1 MRDSILEPEHL
12 AFRDLVREFV
22 AREITPHHP
31 GWERAGMVD
40 RGVWLAAGRAGLL
53 GLEVA
58 TEHGGGGTADFRFP
72 ALLTEELARSGSSGP
87 GFSLHNDVVG
97 AYLEHLAT
105 GEQRR
110 RWLPG
115 FCAGELISAIAMT
128 EPGAGSDLEA
138 LRTTAL
144 RDGDAYVL
152 NGSKTFVTN
161 GIHADLVIV
170 AAVTDPEARPRG
182 RVSLLVVERGMPG
195 FERGRGLDKIG
206 LSAQDTAELFFH
218 DVRVPVANLLGQEG
232 RGLRHLVDNL
242 PRERLSIAVAAV
254 AGAEAVFEDTLRYCQ
269 SRTAFGQPIGSFQ
282 HSRFELAEM
291 STELEIARTYVDQCV
306 LEHNAG
312 RFDAVA
318 AARAKWWTTDLQRR
332 VIDRCLQLHGGYGY
346 MRESRVGR
354 AYVDARM
361 MPIYGG
367 TNEIMK
373 EIIGRSL
380 GV

>member
-1 MRDSILEPEHL
+1 
-12 AFRDLVREFV
+12 
-22 AREITPHHP
+22 
-31 GWERAGMVD
+31 
-40 RGVWLAAGRAGLL
+40 
-53 GLEVA
+53 
-58 TEHGGGGTADFRFP
+58 
-72 ALLTEELARSGSSGP
+72 
-87 GFSLHNDVVG
+87 
-97 AYLEHLAT
+97 
-105 GEQRR
+105 
-110 RWLPG
+110 
-115 FCAGELISAIAMT
+115 
-128 EPGAGSDLEA
+128 
-138 LRTTAL
+138 
-144 RDGDAYVL
+144 
-152 NGSKTFVTN
+152 
-161 GIHADLVIV
+161 
-170 AAVTDPEARPRG
+170 
-182 RVSLLVVERGMPG
+182 LLVVERGMPG
-195 FERGRGLDKIG
+195 FERGRALDKIG

-254 AGAEAVFEDTLRYCQ
+254 AGAEAVFQETLRYCQ

-291 STELEIARTYVDQCV
+291 STELEIARTYVDRCV

-318 AARAKWWTTDLQRR
+318 AARAKWWTTDLLKR
-332 VIDRCLQLHGGYGY
+332 VVDRCLQLHGGYGY
-346 MRESRVGR
+346 MRESRVAR